1 MYTQKIARRKWWNKG
16 QITRRDGR
24 ALSKFYKKKLND
36 IGHKSFGIESEVNT
50 WTSRVTWIETRQQ
63 TTDVNGEIATFY
75 DQLT

>member
-1 MYTQKIARRKWWNKG
+1 MYTQNLLVKNYTRKVRSRGEMVERWVNF
-16 QITRRDGR
+16 I
-24 ALSKFYKKKLND
+24 KKLND

-63 TTDVNGEIATFY
+63 MTDLNSEIATFY